1 MSDVKFILPPGVRM
15 PAHMPDNDAP
25 QSSAAAEVP
34 IEDRGRQLPTPTGY
48 KLLCVAPD
56 VEQTFQGSSIIKA
69 DASMRAEEQATTV
82 LFVVATGP
90 DAYSD
95 KAKFPSGPW
104 CEQGDFV
111 LVRTYSGTRFKVHGK
126 EFRLLNDDQVEA
138 VVDDPRGITR
148 VEA

>member
-1 MSDVKFILPPGVRM
+1 MSNVKFILPPGVRM
-15 PAHMPDNDAP
+15 PTLDAQKPDPAP
-25 QSSAAAEVP
+25 STEGVS
-34 IEDRGRQLPTPTGY
+34 IENRGRQLPTPTGY

-56 VEQTFQGSSIIKA
+56 AEQTFQGSSIIKA
-69 DASMRAEEQATTV
+69 DASIRAEEQATTI
-82 LFVVATGP
+82 LFVVAVGP

-95 KAKFPSGPW
+95 KGKFPSGPW
-104 CEQGDFV
+104 CKQGDFV